1 MILYKMVQNKFNISF
16 ITKKFKKSNNY
27 NASADLMM
35 LEGDTLKVIKKIPN
49 KKVKLIITSPP
60 YNLEKEYE
68 EKQSLEDYLNKMSP
82 HIKEFY
88 RVLKNDGSIC
98 WQVGNYVN
106 KSEVFPLDIFYY
118 KMFKASGFKLRNR
131 IIWHFNHGL
140 HSSKRL
146 SGRYETLLWFTKSD
160 NYTFNLD
167 KIRVPSKY
175 PGKRK
180 KNYIAKNKKVSGK
193 PSGNPLGKN
202 PSDYWEIMTNE
213 WELGFWD
220 IPNVKANHPEKTLHP
235 CQFPIELV
243 ERCIFGFTNEKDLV
257 LDPYSGTGSAILAAL
272 KNNRRSIGCEIK
284 KKYIKIA
291 LDRVKKL
298 EEGKLPYR
306 KFGKPIH
313 IPSGKEKVAQ
323 IPREWKQKR
332 FNF

>member
-1 MILYKMVQNKFNISF
+1 MKKLSFFTKQFTKSF
-16 ITKKFKKSNNY
+16 IFDQK
-27 NASADLMM
+27 ADFTI
-35 LEGDTLKVIKKIPN
+35 LEGDTMNLVKKIPSR
-49 KKVKLIITSPP
+49 KIKLIITSPP
-60 YNLEKEYE
+60 YNLQKEYE
-68 EKQSLEDYLNKMSP
+68 KKQSLDDYLNQMSS
-82 HIKEFY
+82 HLKEFH
-88 RVLKNDGSIC
+88 RILANDGSIC
-98 WQVGNYVN
+98 WQVGNYVE

-118 KMFKASGFKLRNR
+118 NMFKKLGFKLRNR

-160 NYTFNLD
+160 YYTFNLD

-202 PSDYWEIMTNE
+202 PSDYWEIMTKE

-257 LDPYSGTGSAILAAL
+257 FDPYSGTGSAMLAAL
-272 KNNRRSIGCEIK
+272 KNNRKAIGCEIK

-298 EEGKLPYR
+298 ENGKLPYR

-323 IPREWKQKR
+323 IPNEWKQKKL
-332 FNF
+332 NY

>member
-1 MILYKMVQNKFNISF
+1 MKNLSF
-16 ITKKFKKSNNY
+16 ITKKFKKSSNFNKD
-27 NASADLMM
+27 SDFIM
-35 LEGDTLKVIKKIPN
+35 LEGDTLKNIKKIPTRSI
-49 KKVKLIITSPP
+49 KLLITSPP

-68 EKQSLEDYLNKMSP
+68 KKETLENYLKKMQP
-82 HIKEFY
+82 HLKEFK
-88 RVLKNDGSIC
+88 RVLKEDGSLC

-118 KMFKASGFKLRNR
+118 NMFSELGFKLRNR

-140 HSSKRL
+140 HSNKRL

-175 PGKRK
+175 PGKRNYSPG
-180 KNYIAKNKKVSGK
+180 KNYGK

-202 PSDYWEIMTNE
+202 PSDYWEILTRE

-243 ERCIFGFTNEKDLV
+243 ERCIFAFTNQKDIV
-257 LDPYSGTGSAILAAL
+257 FDPYSGAGSAMIAAL
-272 KNNRRSIGCEIK
+272 KNNRRALGCEIY
-284 KKYIKIA
+284 KKYIKA
-291 LDRVKKL
+291 AYKRVKQL

-313 IPSGKEKVAQ
+313 VPSGKEKVSQ
-323 IPREWKQKR
+323 IPKEWKQKKLI
-332 FNF
+332 